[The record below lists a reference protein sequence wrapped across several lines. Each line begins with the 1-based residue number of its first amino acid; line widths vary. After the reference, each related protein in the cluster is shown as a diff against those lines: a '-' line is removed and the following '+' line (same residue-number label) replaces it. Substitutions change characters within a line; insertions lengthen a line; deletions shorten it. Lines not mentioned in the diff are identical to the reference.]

1 MLTLHKVRHP
11 LGIQQCPHQRGRRME
26 SSLYDQRRLIRTYS
40 YVLRPYKFT
49 SHIPND
55 DELSL
60 RTGNC
65 RTMAHDLHGRHGNTY
80 GETPRRNGRTTSPA
94 TPRISQTNSCKTS
107 RAQPLPETGEMHL
120 RTTDNR
126 IFRGQR

>member
-65 RTMAHDLHGRHGNTY
+65 RTMAYNLHGRHGNTY
-80 GETPRRNGRTTSPA
+80 GETSRRNRRTTPST
-94 TPRISQTNSCKTS
+94 TPRISQKDPCKTPG
-107 RAQPLPETGEMHL
+107 AQPIPETGEMHL
-120 RTTDNR
+120 
-126 IFRGQR
+126 